1 MREYQLIVV
10 IQLLMVSFG
19 SMISFRGVFMGMIM
33 INELLVVVV
42 IRISLNKIGRNY
54 TLTIRNRSRRYFTL
68 HIFTHCLLSFRR
80 SRCKGYVRFSR
91 IWNYIRRT
99 NIDTEMKMMS
109 TEEIQILNKD
119 MIVAVG
125 IAI

>member
-1 MREYQLIVV
+1 
-10 IQLLMVSFG
+10 
-19 SMISFRGVFMGMIM
+19 MGMTT
-33 INELLVVVV
+33 INQLLVVVV

-54 TLTIRNRSRRYFTL
+54 TLTIPNRSRRYFTL

-91 IWNYIRRT
+91 FWNIRRT